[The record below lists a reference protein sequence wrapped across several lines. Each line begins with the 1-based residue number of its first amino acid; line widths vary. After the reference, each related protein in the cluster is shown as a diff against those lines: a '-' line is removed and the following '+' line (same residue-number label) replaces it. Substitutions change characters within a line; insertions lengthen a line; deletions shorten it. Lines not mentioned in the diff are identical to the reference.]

1 MEPTARAFEAKDY
14 VRIFTKRKW
23 FIVLITL
30 AATMIGGLYAVSYP
44 PTYRCQA
51 LVLIRRQPIE
61 RIRFTEQQAIEPED
75 LREELTLET
84 QARIAT
90 SYDAAAVTVKKL
102 SAPESGTKIIT
113 DTQEVVRSLT
123 TFTQEPDRLL
133 IQATNVDRA
142 KAVAFANE
150 TADTFV
156 TVISEL
162 RRSDVAAARVFL
174 EQQLEE
180 VSERLDGLERELA
193 SYQHQVGIV
202 VPEVEANAAMSQL
215 QQYRNELHTA
225 RTQLDMLQARKA
237 TLSKQLSTEP
247 QLVTMPVKEAH
258 PEREMLEAQ
267 LRQEQTNLAT
277 LLARYKEDHPT
288 VTAARRRI
296 DTLTERRDM
305 LPATRE
311 TTRFDPNAQVQSLH
325 SEIAATEVA
334 IAEAQR
340 RIASLQGIVNE
351 VTSETGNLPLEL
363 AIIERLK
370 SQIQLARNTHQ
381 SFMTQLEQSKL
392 REAIKEAGA
401 TVIDRAVE
409 AEEIKP
415 RLGRMLIFA
424 FALGLFCGLMFAL
437 LLEALDDTFHSA
449 EDLAHYT
456 DVPFLGMVPMTE
468 ATDDGMLVT
477 ISAPKSPPAEAYRTL
492 RSNVHFAQ
500 VDNPAH
506 TFLVTSAGA
515 GEGKSMT
522 VANLAVVFA
531 QSGQKVLLI
540 DSDLR
545 RPSQQRLFN
554 IDRDYGLTNVLIG
567 ESSLEE
573 VWTEIDAVPGLHV
586 VPSGPLPPN
595 PADLLDSERMSQT
608 IQRATEL
615 ADIVF
620 LDSPPAIVL
629 TDAVLLSAKVD
640 QTLLIAECDHVSRSA
655 FKEMVRLIRQARGSV
670 LGAVLNKLRL
680 SSSDYYYYYYY
691 YYDYTRDTPAQRRAR
706 HLRRTDTIAMEDHT
720 DDLLEIA
727 EPPTMDAPPSA
738 PTTAPEHR
746 QPEEKPATTAP
757 EDDTETTKNGS
768 APADQARPNGTGR
781 KNGNNNKL
789 LDDLLGID
797 GDDK

>member
-1 MEPTARAFEAKDY
+1 MESTARAFEVRDY

-23 FIVLITL
+23 FVVLITL

-51 LVLIRRQPIE
+51 LVLIRQQPIE
-61 RIRFTEQQAIEPED
+61 RIRFTEQQTIEPEE

-84 QARIAT
+84 QAHIAT
-90 SYDAAAVTVKKL
+90 SYDAAVVTANKL
-102 SAPESGTKIIT
+102 GAPESGTKLIV
-113 DTQEVVRSLT
+113 DAQEIVRSLST
-123 TFTQEPDRLL
+123 LTQEPDRLL
-133 IQATNVDRA
+133 IQATSTDRV

-193 SYQHQVGIV
+193 AYQHQVGIV
-202 VPEVEANAAMSQL
+202 VPEVEATAAMAQL

-225 RTQLDMLQARKA
+225 RTQLGVLQARKG
-237 TLSKQLSTEP
+237 TLARQLSAAP
-247 QLVTMPVKEAH
+247 QLVTTPVKEAH

-296 DTLTERRDM
+296 DTLTERRDL

-311 TTRFDPNAQVQSLH
+311 TTRFDPNVQVQSLH
-325 SEIAATEVA
+325 NEIAATEVA
-334 IAEAQR
+334 IAETQR
-340 RIASLQGIVNE
+340 RISELQTIVNE
-351 VTSETGNLPLEL
+351 VTSETGGLPLEL
-363 AIIERLK
+363 ATIERLK
-370 SQIQLARNTHQ
+370 SQIQLARNTYQ

-437 LLEALDDTFHSA
+437 LLEALDDTFHSPD
-449 EDLAHYT
+449 DLAHYT

-468 ATDDGMLVT
+468 VTGGTLVT
-477 ISAPKSPPAEAYRTL
+477 VTAPKSPPAEAYRTL
-492 RSNVHFAQ
+492 RSNIHFAQ

-515 GEGKSMT
+515 GEGKSLT

-545 RPSQQRLFN
+545 RPSQQRLFA

-573 VWTEIDAVPGLHV
+573 VWTEIDAVPGLYV

-640 QTLLIAECDHVSRSA
+640 HTLLIAETDHVSRTA

-670 LGAVLNKLRL
+670 LGTVLNKLRL

-691 YYDYTRDTPAQRRAR
+691 YYDYTRETPAQRAAK
-706 HLRRTDTIAMEDHT
+706 HAQKTEPSVTEVGTHDLFDVAQVDTVES
-720 DDLLEIA
+720 
-727 EPPTMDAPPSA
+727 PPSS
-738 PTTAPEHR
+738 PTPALQEE
-746 QPEEKPATTAP
+746 QPEEGPATAAVQDKEETA
-757 EDDTETTKNGS
+757 ENGP

-797 GDDK
+797 GDDN

>member
-1 MEPTARAFEAKDY
+1 
-14 VRIFTKRKW
+14 
-23 FIVLITL
+23 
-30 AATMIGGLYAVSYP
+30 
-44 PTYRCQA
+44 
-51 LVLIRRQPIE
+51 
-61 RIRFTEQQAIEPED
+61 
-75 LREELTLET
+75 
-84 QARIAT
+84 
-90 SYDAAAVTVKKL
+90 
-102 SAPESGTKIIT
+102 
-113 DTQEVVRSLT
+113 
-123 TFTQEPDRLL
+123 
-133 IQATNVDRA
+133 
-142 KAVAFANE
+142 
-150 TADTFV
+150 
-156 TVISEL
+156 
-162 RRSDVAAARVFL
+162 
-174 EQQLEE
+174 
-180 VSERLDGLERELA
+180 
-193 SYQHQVGIV
+193 
-202 VPEVEANAAMSQL
+202 
-215 QQYRNELHTA
+215 
-225 RTQLDMLQARKA
+225 
-237 TLSKQLSTEP
+237 
-247 QLVTMPVKEAH
+247 
-258 PEREMLEAQ
+258 
-267 LRQEQTNLAT
+267 
-277 LLARYKEDHPT
+277 
-288 VTAARRRI
+288 
-296 DTLTERRDM
+296 
-305 LPATRE
+305 
-311 TTRFDPNAQVQSLH
+311 
-325 SEIAATEVA
+325 
-334 IAEAQR
+334 
-340 RIASLQGIVNE
+340 
-351 VTSETGNLPLEL
+351 
-363 AIIERLK
+363 
-370 SQIQLARNTHQ
+370 
-381 SFMTQLEQSKL
+381 
-392 REAIKEAGA
+392 
-401 TVIDRAVE
+401 
-409 AEEIKP
+409 
-415 RLGRMLIFA
+415 
-424 FALGLFCGLMFAL
+424 
-437 LLEALDDTFHSA
+437 
-449 EDLAHYT
+449 
-456 DVPFLGMVPMTE
+456 
-468 ATDDGMLVT
+468 
-477 ISAPKSPPAEAYRTL
+477 
-492 RSNVHFAQ
+492 
-500 VDNPAH
+500 
-506 TFLVTSAGA
+506 
-515 GEGKSMT
+515 MT

-706 HLRRTDTIAMEDHT
+706 HLRRTDTIATEDHT